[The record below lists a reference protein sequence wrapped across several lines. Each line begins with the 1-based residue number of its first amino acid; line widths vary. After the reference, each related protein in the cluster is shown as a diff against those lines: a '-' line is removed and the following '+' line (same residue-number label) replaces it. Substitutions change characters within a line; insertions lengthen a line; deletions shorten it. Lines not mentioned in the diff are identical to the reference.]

1 MGYVFF
7 GYFLYSL
14 YYHFFRNEFEPM
26 VLVLIA
32 VIIVIVLVFIV
43 DIIVS
48 TLRLL
53 SAQTIDLSVLLITVA
68 YPILDAIIVF
78 PAVLVFWAVRRISSK
93 RISSHPKQKKETNA
107 EENKTYSSTVSVS
120 SIWILLLSISMIL
133 TAVGDTGFAFSTAYG
148 PDAVQR
154 DIWIWDMFYN
164 SFGLCLAAALLG
176 YKNFFSFNRMSTI
189 ERP

>member
-1 MGYVFF
+1 MPYSTIMMITKCIYPFVFSWYSGSLLILF
-7 GYFLYSL
+7 GLPVSAVFRSFYTRCTLVHGICFFCYFLYSL

-93 RISSHPKQKKETNA
+93 RISSHPKQKRQTQK
-107 EENKTYSSTVSVS
+107 KTKH
-120 SIWILLLSISMIL
+120 ILLP
-133 TAVGDTGFAFSTAYG
+133 F
-148 PDAVQR
+148 
-154 DIWIWDMFYN
+154 
-164 SFGLCLAAALLG
+164 LCLPFG
-176 YKNFFSFNRMSTI
+176 YCYSLFQ
-189 ERP
+189 